1 MSFRVSSRLR
11 ACLSGMLALA
21 GSLCLSLIVVAHAA
35 AHTTLALDQEE
46 IAWRRAH
53 PVLRVGVFAGDH
65 MPLEAWMGGQ
75 PEGLGI
81 DYVRLLASRA
91 GLQVAFHPFTDWE
104 AIASRSA
111 RRAPP
116 FDLLLALPHTRGD
129 EGHVRLLRTYLSAA
143 PVLVT
148 RRDDTRTR
156 DQRDLD
162 RARIL
167 IERRFH
173 DTIVRLQGAYPHA
186 VLQYCDTGLQCLD
199 SLARGEADAYIGVT
213 AARTRALLAG
223 RRADD
228 LNLTGSAGL
237 PALAFSPAVR
247 VDAAPLASL
256 LDKAAA
262 SIDEAELARLRDR
275 WGFGDSAEDGAA
287 ANASLSAG
295 ELERLRALPT
305 LRVGFEVDRYPY
317 SFMDGEGR
325 FDGLAADY
333 LAHLGEQLG
342 LRLQPIPARDWD
354 HLQQMIKSGEI
365 DLVAAGTPDDFHHD
379 DVAFSRPYE
388 YFPEVI
394 VASTH
399 GPAIAGARDL
409 DGRVVAVR
417 DEAGLIGRLQS
428 QLQRTTFRPVASNE
442 AGLAMVSERQADAYI
457 GTLPAI
463 DSLIRDHYAAD
474 LRVVGPAELDQEL
487 AFGARGDLQALL
499 PLFDR
504 VLANM
509 APAQKRAIRARWLSS
524 SYHYGVPWGWV
535 AGGIAMALVIIG
547 AVMLAYARLHRLTR
561 ARVCA
566 EQALEAQLS
575 FQRAL
580 LETIPYP
587 IFARDAHGRYLA
599 VNQAYEA
606 MFRCGRDSLLGRRLD
621 DARPDP
627 GADLAGMRIADR
639 ALPGR
644 EASEHGE
651 LRLPETE
658 AGAAPRDVILWSHA
672 FLYDADEPAGRL
684 ATLVDVSEIRAAQA
698 RARSS
703 EQRLSDITDAIPATV
718 FQFRLSPRGE
728 RRFIYAAGNVQD
740 LLGLSAEQLVADER
754 QLYDRLHPDD
764 REHLKAALRE
774 TARTLRALPTLD
786 LRLRFGDRW
795 HWVRTEAGQPRRLPD
810 GTLEWSGYW
819 IDIDAAHA
827 QEQAL
832 HDAKARAESAAAA
845 KAAFLASMSHEIRT
859 PMAGVLGLIELLART
874 TMNREQAHMLRLADD
889 SAKAMLQILDDIL
902 DYSRIEAGRLAIA
915 RQPFD
920 PRALVDSVAGL
931 FTARARE
938 KHVRLHVIQ
947 ENRVAGALLGD
958 ATRIRQVLS
967 NLVSNAIKFTDDGHV
982 ALRLSVVGDTDGY
995 QRIRFTITDTGIGIG
1010 KDDLAQLFHPFVQA
1024 EGSEARRFG
1033 GTGLGLAISL
1043 RIASLMGG
1051 ELRLASE
1058 PGIGTEAVFEL
1069 NLPVSEPLRP
1079 VAAFAG
1085 KRAWLHSRDPW
1096 RNEGLLHSLS
1106 ALGFDVLSG
1115 EGADL
1120 PASVGFD
1127 LAVVDA
1133 CAVGP
1138 AGCAPETPC
1147 VRVDLQ
1153 APLAAGPGRACIAL
1167 PGDPLLHHAVA
1178 EACREAL
1185 GEQPAREP
1193 APALPPARPAN
1204 RHVLVAE
1211 DHPVNRALIA
1221 RQLDRLGYTHTV
1233 VEDGERALAVL
1244 AAGGIDLLITDCHMP
1259 GLDGLALTRRIRAAE
1274 PSGRHLPVIA
1284 LSASALPEQARRCLE
1299 AGADDFLA
1307 KPVRLDQLAGKL
1319 AHHLRPSPASQ
1330 SVLEPQPAPRDV
1342 LPDGDDGDLIPDL
1355 VAACREDLARLDRLP
1370 ASALVARRELLH
1382 RMEGALA
1389 LVAPVPEGDVFAADA
1404 RAIGQREQEIRERVA
1419 FLEASLLQDHHHA
1432 SALPHPP

>member
-1 MSFRVSSRLR
+1 MPFRVSSCLR
-11 ACLSGMLALA
+11 AGLSGLLAMA
-21 GSLCLSLIVVAHAA
+21 GSLCLSLIVAANAA
-35 AHTTLALDQEE
+35 AHPSLALDQEE
-46 IAWRRAH
+46 AAWRRAH

-91 GLQVAFHPFTDWE
+91 GLQIAFHPFTDWE
-104 AIASRSA
+104 AVASRSA
-111 RRAPP
+111 RQPPP
-116 FDLLLALPHTRGD
+116 FDLLLALPNTRGN
-129 EGHVRLLRTYLSAA
+129 EGHVRLLHPYLSAA

-148 RRDDTRTR
+148 RRNDTRTR

-173 DTIVRLQGAYPHA
+173 DTIVRLQDRYPHA
-186 VLQYCDTGLQCLD
+186 VLQYCDTGLQCMD

-213 AARTRALLAG
+213 AARTRALLAS
-223 RRADD
+223 RRNDD
-228 LNLTGSAGL
+228 LSLIGPAGL

-247 VDAAPLASL
+247 ADAAPLASL

-262 SIDEAELARLRDR
+262 TIDDNELGRLRDR
-275 WGFGDSAEDGAA
+275 WGFGDGGDDGVAAVTSLGAEES
-287 ANASLSAG
+287 NW
-295 ELERLRALPT
+295 LRALPT

-342 LRLQPIPARDWD
+342 LRLRPVPARDWD
-354 HLQQMIKSGEI
+354 HLQQMIKAGEI

-417 DEAGLIGRLQS
+417 DEAGLIDRLQS
-428 QLQRTTFRPVASNE
+428 QLQRTTFRPVGSNE
-442 AGLAMVSERQADAYI
+442 AGLAMVAEGEADAYI

-487 AFGARGDLQALL
+487 AFGARAELHALL

-509 APAQKRAIRARWLSS
+509 APSQKRAIRARWLSS

-535 AGGIAMALVIIG
+535 AGGTVTALLIIG
-547 AVMLAYARLHRLTR
+547 VVVLAYARLHRLSR
-561 ARVCA
+561 ARVRA
-566 EQALEAQLS
+566 ERALGAQLS

-599 VNQAYEA
+599 VNHAYES
-606 MFRCGRDSLLGRRLD
+606 MFRCRRESLLGWRLD
-621 DARPDP
+621 DARLDP
-627 GADLAGMRIADR
+627 EADVAGMRAADR

-644 EASEHGE
+644 DAPEHDE
-651 LRLPETE
+651 LRLP
-658 AGAAPRDVILWSHA
+658 GAESGALPRSLIMWSHP
-672 FLYDADEPAGRL
+672 FLYDADESAGRL

-703 EQRLSDITDAIPATV
+703 EQRLSDITDTIPATV
-718 FQFRLSPRGE
+718 FQFQLSPRGE
-728 RRFIYAAGNVQD
+728 RRFIYAAGNVQA
-740 LLGLSAEQLVADER
+740 LLGLSAEELVTDER
-754 QLYDRLHPDD
+754 NLYDRLHPDD
-764 REHLKAALRE
+764 REHLKAALRKTAE
-774 TARTLRALPTLD
+774 TLHPLPTLD
-786 LRLRFGDRW
+786 LRLKFGDGW

-819 IDIDAAHA
+819 LDIDAAHA

-874 TMNREQAHMLRLADD
+874 TVNREQAHMLRLADD

-915 RQPFD
+915 SQPFD

-938 KHVRLHVIQ
+938 KHIRLHVVQ
-947 ENRVAGALLGD
+947 ESRVAGGLLGD
-958 ATRIRQVLS
+958 AIRIRQVLS
-967 NLVSNAIKFTDDGHV
+967 NLVSNAIKFTDQGHV
-982 ALRLSVVGDTDGY
+982 ALTLSVVEETDGV
-995 QRIRFTITDTGIGIG
+995 QRIRFTIADTGIGIDR
-1010 KDDLAQLFHPFVQA
+1010 DDLAQLFHPFVQA
-1024 EGSEARRFG
+1024 ERSEARRFG
-1033 GTGLGLAISL
+1033 GTGLGLAISH
-1043 RIASLMGG
+1043 RIASLMDGQ
-1051 ELRLASE
+1051 LHLASE
-1058 PGIGTEAVFEL
+1058 PGVGTEAVFEL
-1069 NLPVSEPLRP
+1069 SLPVTTPLQP

-1085 KRAWLHSRDPW
+1085 KRIWLRSCDTW
-1096 RNEGLLHSLS
+1096 RSEGLFQSLS
-1106 ALGFDVLSG
+1106 ALGFDVLRSTDPH
-1115 EGADL
+1115 A
-1120 PASVGFD
+1120 PVPTGFD
-1127 LAVVDA
+1127 LVIIDA

-1153 APLAAGPGRACIAL
+1153 APLDTAPGRACIAL

-1185 GEQPAREP
+1185 GELGVEETAPSLAP
-1193 APALPPARPAN
+1193 APPAHG
-1204 RHVLVAE
+1204 HVLVAE

-1233 VEDGERALAVL
+1233 VEDGERALAIL
-1244 AAGGIDLLITDCHMP
+1244 AAGGVDLLITDCHMP
-1259 GLDGLALTRRIRAAE
+1259 GLDGLAMTRRIRAAE
-1274 PSGRHLPVIA
+1274 PPGHRLPIIA
-1284 LSASALPEQARRCLE
+1284 LSASALPEQVQRCLD
-1299 AGADDFLA
+1299 AGVDDFLA
-1307 KPVRLDQLAGKL
+1307 KPVQLAQLANKL
-1319 AHHLRPSPASQ
+1319 AQHLHSPPGLSHAPEPASRT
-1330 SVLEPQPAPRDV
+1330 APRTATRAGEDN
-1342 LPDGDDGDLIPDL
+1342 DDLIPDL
-1355 VAACREDLARLDRLP
+1355 LATCREDLARLDNLP
-1370 ASALVARRELLH
+1370 ASELAARRELLH

-1389 LVAPVPEGDVFAADA
+1389 LVAPLQDGDVFTADA
-1404 RAIGQREQEIRERVA
+1404 HDLGQREREIRERVTT
-1419 FLEASLLQDHHHA
+1419 LEASLAQVDDDA
-1432 SALPHPP
+1432 DAR